1 MASSRAWVTGAS
13 RGLGRAI
20 AVGLAAAG
28 HDVALTARTAEALTG
43 VAADVEAAG
52 GRALVVPADVAE
64 PDSVRAAA
72 EAVGRAW
79 GGLDVCVP
87 AAGVSP
93 YLKDARDVTDDDWR
107 DVLAVNLD
115 GTFWTM
121 REAARLMTA
130 GTGAGGSIVAVT
142 SIHARAAGPRMA
154 AYSASKGAVEALVRT
169 LATDWAGIGIRVN
182 ALAPGYFET
191 DLTAALMRKPKAM
204 ADLLGHVPLAR
215 FGRPDELVPAAVF
228 LASPAASFV
237 TGSVL
242 VVDGGWTAT

>member
-1 MASSRAWVTGAS
+1 MASNRAWVTGAS

-20 AVGLAAAG
+20 AVGLASAG
-28 HDVALTARTAEALTG
+28 YDVAVSARTAEALSD

-52 GRALVVPADVAE
+52 RKALVVPTDVAD

-72 EAVGRAW
+72 ETIGQAW
-79 GGLDVCVP
+79 GGLDTCVS
-87 AAGVSP
+87 AAGISP
-93 YLKDARDVTDDDWR
+93 HVKDARDVSDQEWR
-107 DVLAVNLD
+107 DVLGVNLD

-121 REAARLMTA
+121 RAAAHLMTA
-130 GTGAGGSIVAVT
+130 EGGKGGSIVAVT
-142 SIHARAAGPRMA
+142 SIHARSAGRRMA

-169 LATDWAGIGIRVN
+169 LAVDWAGAGIRVN

-191 DLTAALMRKPKAM
+191 DLTAALMRKPKVM
-204 ADLLGHVPLAR
+204 ADLLGHVPMAR

-228 LASPAASFV
+228 LATPAASFV